1 MNWSP
6 DEVEKLRTALL
17 LHGRSWNKIQ
27 QAVGR
32 SNIQCKMFY
41 NDFASIEE
49 YGLQQAIDE
58 RLRRKVNKLVIFRLK
73 ESLLNS
79 VLFLATRETAKRHR
93 GPVTRSQVA

>member
-1 MNWSP
+1 MGTDYQCLPIELNWSP

-17 LHGRSWNKIQ
+17 QHGRSWNKIQ

-32 SNIQCKMFY
+32 PNIQCKMFY

-58 RLRRKVNKLVIFRLK
+58 RLRRKVNK
-73 ESLLNS
+73 
-79 VLFLATRETAKRHR
+79 
-93 GPVTRSQVA
+93 